1 MEQSKQIKQTDKP
14 KIKQQLNKIR
24 NFSIIA
30 HIDHGKSTL
39 ADRLLEET
47 KTIEKRDMKDRM
59 LDTLELEQERG
70 ITIKLQTARM
80 HYKDHI
86 LNLIDTPG
94 HVDFAFEVSRSL
106 RASEGALLLVDATQ
120 GIQAQTFTT
129 VYKALEYNLEIIPVI
144 NKVDLPSAEIDNT
157 IEEMMAN
164 FAFDRDEIILA
175 SGKTGKGVTQI
186 LDAIIEKIPAPKA
199 ESQENLQ
206 ALVFDSFYHTHKGV
220 VVLVKVENGQ
230 ILQDENLYFI
240 NSDISV
246 EPLEVGYLKP
256 ALVKSDKIAP
266 GEVGYIA
273 TGLKDIRKIHVGDT
287 LTLSSTKDTSILEG
301 YRLPK
306 PMVYASIF
314 PSEAD
319 DFREFRDA
327 LEKLA
332 LNDAALTFSRVNN
345 QALGTGFNCG
355 FLGLLHLEITQE
367 RLEREFDLD
376 LVITTPSVEYL
387 VDLTTEDI
395 SKIPNIN
402 VSSIDDEGIL
412 HVKAAGEYPEA
423 NLVEEVKEP
432 WSKLEV
438 LTPDDYIGEIMEL
451 AQNHRGEYLKMEYI
465 SDQMIAGQKHV
476 MLIYNVPTSEIIT
489 DFFDKLKSITQGYA
503 SMDYEFIEYRKSDI
517 VKISILI
524 NKEEIDSFSFL
535 AHRENAESRGRRLV
549 EKLKDIIPRQQF
561 AIPIQATIGGKVI
574 ARATIKAYRKDVTA
588 KLYGGDVTR
597 KKKLLEKQKKGKK
610 RMKQFGSIEIPKT
623 AFIEALSS

>member
-1 MEQSKQIKQTDKP
+1 MEQSKK
-14 KIKQQLNKIR
+14 LNKIR

-144 NKVDLPSAEIDNT
+144 NKVDLPSAEIEKT

-164 FAFDRDEIILA
+164 FAFNREEIILA
-175 SGKTGKGVTQI
+175 SGKTGKGVPEI
-186 LDAIIEKIPAPKA
+186 LDAIIKKIPAPSA
-199 ESQENLQ
+199 NSQENLQ

-220 VVLVKVENGQ
+220 VILVKVENGQ
-230 ILQDENLYFI
+230 VTQNDNLYFI
-240 NSDISV
+240 NSKVSV
-246 EPLEVGYLKP
+246 EPLEIGYLKP
-256 ALVKSDKIAP
+256 ALIKNERIAP

-287 LTLSSTKDTSILEG
+287 LTLNSTKQTPILEG
-301 YRLPK
+301 YRPPK

-332 LNDAALTFSRVNN
+332 LNDAALSFSRVNN

-387 VDLTTEDI
+387 VQLTTKDI
-395 SKIPNIN
+395 SKIPNID
-402 VSSIDDEGIL
+402 VTSIDDDGIL
-412 HVKAAGEYPEA
+412 HVRAAGEYPEA
-423 NLVEEVKEP
+423 NLVEEAKEP
-432 WSKLEV
+432 WSKLEI

-451 AQNHRGEYLKMEYI
+451 AQNHRGEYIKMEYI

-476 MLIYNVPTSEIIT
+476 MLSYNVPTSEIIT

-503 SMDYEFIEYRKSDI
+503 SMDYEFIGYRKSDI
-517 VKISILI
+517 VKVSILI
-524 NKEEIDSFSFL
+524 NKDEIDSFSFL
-535 AHRENAESRGRRLV
+535 AHRENSENRGRRLV

-561 AIPIQATIGGKVI
+561 SIPIQAAIGGKVI

-610 RMKQFGSIEIPKT
+610 RMKQFGNIEIPKT